1 VGKSEDNTK
10 LSQRRAESVKRFL
23 GSLGVDP
30 KRLEAVGKG
39 DTQPKADNNL
49 EEGRLMN
56 RRVEVQL
63 TNTEFVT
70 TTRTKVELVPEE
82 GKNKEKKKNHP

>member
-1 VGKSEDNTK
+1 LK

-30 KRLEAVGKG
+30 KRLNAVGKG
-39 DTQPKADNNL
+39 DTEPKADNNL
-49 EEGRLMN
+49 EEGRLIN

-70 TTRTKVELVPEE
+70 TKRTKLELTPEDAN
-82 GKNKEKKKNHP
+82 NKEKKKNQP